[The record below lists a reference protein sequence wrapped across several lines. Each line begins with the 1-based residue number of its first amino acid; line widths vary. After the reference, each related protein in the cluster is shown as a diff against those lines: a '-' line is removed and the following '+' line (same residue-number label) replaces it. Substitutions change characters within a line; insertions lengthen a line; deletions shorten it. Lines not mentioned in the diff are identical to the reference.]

1 MYDAKNL
8 AHDDQNK
15 FVSTSIQSLHQVT
28 VIFFETVVLGIIYE
42 VGAQLTALNI
52 RSQISLNV
60 YPSREPYLQ
69 MLASSFFK
77 SCILKLRALYSALRV
92 YV

>member
-8 AHDDQNK
+8 AHDNQNN

-28 VIFFETVVLGIIYE
+28 VIFFKTVVLGIIYD

-52 RSQISLNV
+52 RSQITLNV